1 MYYSVIMSG
10 FGGQGVML
18 IGELLAHTAMRAG
31 LNVTWMPSY
40 GVEMRGGTARCA
52 VVVSDEK
59 IGSPIVEEPSAVI
72 AMNMPSLERFQS
84 RIIPGGL
91 LMVNSTIVHSFHPSR
106 DDIGIINVPTQEI
119 ARSVGKA
126 RMANIA
132 MFGAFIARSGIL
144 PLELVEQSLD
154 TFLPPARKKL
164 IPEFQKTLHA
174 GEKFIKEN
182 NGAR

>member
-18 IGELLAHTAMRAG
+18 IGELLAHAAMKSG

-40 GVEMRGGTARCA
+40 GVEMRGGTARCT

-72 AMNMPSLERFQS
+72 AMNMPSLERFQN
-84 RIIPGGL
+84 RIVTGGL
-91 LMVNSTIVHSFHPSR
+91 LMVNSTIVQSFDPSR
-106 DDIGIINVPTQEI
+106 EDIEIINVPTQEI
-119 ARSVGKA
+119 ARSVGRE

-132 MFGAFIARSGIL
+132 MLGAFLARSGIL
-144 PLELVEQSLD
+144 PLDLVEGSLD
-154 TFLPPARKKL
+154 TFLIPSRRNL
-164 IPEFQKTLHA
+164 IPEFQKTLRA
-174 GEKFIKEN
+174 GKKFIEEN
-182 NGAR
+182 LGA